1 MENQNPMGTLKRAVL
16 FISRKK
22 SRSITLL
29 AIFFTLITLVLMGIS
44 IGNAAKNAEENLR
57 EIMGGYFK
65 LQTNWESTQ
74 RGFITDQLADDIM
87 GSGEIKVCN
96 KMNLLYLMANDLT
109 PIPGRFTSEN
119 DSKAR
124 LFRILSNTDSS
135 LHEYF
140 YIRAFT
146 LKDGR
151 HIMPEDNN
159 TAVIS
164 SALAE
169 MNHLRIGNTI
179 TLTLSQDYVPS
190 DSEAIGNSYD
200 FEIVGIYDVNI
211 PQTADE
217 NTAECDITENF
228 IFIGERALRQI
239 DIDISGKKREIYDN
253 GATFFLNEPQDMDA
267 VVDKIK
273 ERNGISEES
282 FLITINNKA
291 YNDSALPLARLSG
304 YTNTL
309 VLIIIGISMLLLSL
323 IMTMWIR
330 DRLYEVG
337 ILLSIGIK
345 KGSII
350 GQHMLETLMIM
361 AIAIMIAWPVTGIA
375 SNTLGNYLLNAMPIE
390 EEMAQEDGRMSG
402 YNYDPVDVSD
412 VGQIKT
418 LKVQTG
424 GKELAAVVGCS
435 VLIALLSVSVSSIV
449 IFRMKPKDIL
459 SSGE

>member
-1 MENQNPMGTLKRAVL
+1 MENQNPMGTLKRAAL

-29 AIFFTLITLVLMGIS
+29 AIFFALITLVLMGIS
-44 IGNAAKNAEENLR
+44 IGNAAKSAEANLR
-57 EIMGGYFK
+57 ETLGGYFK

-87 GSGEIKVCN
+87 GSGKIRACN

-119 DSKAR
+119 DSKAQ

-140 YIRAFT
+140 YTRAFM

-151 HIMPEDNN
+151 HIAPEDYNK
-159 TAVIS
+159 ALIS

-169 MNHLRIGNTI
+169 MNSLKIGDAVV
-179 TLTLSQDYVPS
+179 LTLSQEYVPS
-190 DSEAIGNSYD
+190 DSDTIGNSYT
-200 FEIVGIYDVNI
+200 FEIAGIYDVNL
-211 PQTADE
+211 PQMADE

-228 IFIGERALRQI
+228 IFIDEKALGQI
-239 DIDISGKKREIYDN
+239 DIDISGEEREIYEN
-253 GATFFLNEPQDMDA
+253 GATFFLNDPQDMDA
-267 VVDKIK
+267 VVDMVKK
-273 ERNGISEES
+273 TNGIREVSY
-282 FLITINNKA
+282 LITINNKA
-291 YNDSALPLARLSG
+291 YNDSVLPLTKLSG
-304 YTNTL
+304 YAAIL
-309 VLIIIGISMLLLSL
+309 VLIIIVISILLLSL

-330 DRLYEVG
+330 NRLYEIG

-345 KGSII
+345 KVSII

-361 AIAIMIAWPVTGIA
+361 VIALVIAWPVTGAA
-375 SNTLGNYLLNAMPIE
+375 SSFLGNHLLDAMPVEDRIQ
-390 EEMAQEDGRMSG
+390 QEDSG
-402 YNYDPVDVSD
+402 MFTYNYDPVDVSD
-412 VGQIKT
+412 VSRIEK
-418 LKVQTG
+418 LEVRAG
-424 GKELAAVVGCS
+424 GKELAVVAGCS
-435 VLIALLSVSVSSIV
+435 VLIVLLYVGISSIV